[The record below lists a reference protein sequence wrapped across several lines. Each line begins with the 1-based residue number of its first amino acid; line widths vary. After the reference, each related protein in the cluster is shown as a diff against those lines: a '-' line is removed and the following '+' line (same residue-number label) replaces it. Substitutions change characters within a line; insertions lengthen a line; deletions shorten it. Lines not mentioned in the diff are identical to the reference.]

1 MNSGPL
7 LKATGS
13 PIRLKVPFEYENWLN
28 IIAAINSEIRK
39 IAQLPKSA
47 EKIDSLKLYS
57 QSAKQFTFIKD
68 ARTNACFDANE
79 PS

>member
-13 PIRLKVPFEYENWLN
+13 PIRLKVPLEYENWLN
-28 IIAAINSEIRK
+28 IIVAINSEIRK

-47 EKIDSLKLYS
+47 EKIESLKLYS
-57 QSAKQFTFIKD
+57 QANKQFTFIKG
-68 ARTNACFDANE
+68 ARANACFDLNE

>member
-39 IAQLPKSA
+39 ITLLPKSA
-47 EKIDSLKLYS
+47 EKIDSFKTIFSSGQTVYIHERRS
-57 QSAKQFTFIKD
+57 D
-68 ARTNACFDANE
+68 
-79 PS
+79 